1 MAEWASGG
9 MSEQMFERMFK
20 RMFEQMF
27 REISE
32 WLFERIS
39 EPFRSGGRWDVFRAP
54 FPVGMRLMYAKI
66 RIQFTRYRYF
76 LPNVCENSNTFHP
89 RQVTWTKCI

>member
-9 MSEQMFERMFK
+9 MSERMFE

-54 FPVGMRLMYAKI
+54 FPVGMRLMYAKN
-66 RIQFTRYRYF
+66 RIHFTHVRS
-76 LPNVCENSNTFHP
+76 LGPNVYEIFMLIRPNRAQKP
-89 RQVTWTKCI
+89 